1 MRVHRVLRL
10 LIFKRSMEMKN
21 ILLAILVVAI
31 SGVNTSYAFKFD
43 PFSKPDASGL
53 YKKKFSEP
61 IHERLTIKAINTA
74 QIPDS
79 LKTDT
84 VFLSEV
90 VRGVRWNDDP
100 LSMAK
105 KRPHEAFLYFK
116 DSCQK
121 PKKIDQS
128 YDMYYRT
135 HCGDM
140 QFLHAMASKK
150 NENAGATSEFI
161 NMWAEFSYRVAVGD
175 IDKDL
180 RFRSIGKKLEK
191 HSAELFNDKM
201 TYNGRY
207 RMEWQPEWL
216 FAADC
221 NRSISLSEFPTK
233 LKCKDVN
240 NQYSEQ
246 TIQNIALGSL
256 LHMLQD
262 SFSSSHTLR
271 ENSILNT
278 SQVSGAGKIERFGLY
293 NAQDG
298 RVHSRADLNTEDKY
312 EHKDLSLNDL
322 SARLIELVVDQRISG
337 QDNWSEAK
345 KTIEKAFEISNPSE
359 EPDDIGYGATSKG

>member
-1 MRVHRVLRL
+1 MRVHRVLRF
-10 LIFKRSMEMKN
+10 LIFKRSIEMKN
-21 ILLAILVVAI
+21 LLLAILVVAI
-31 SGVNTSYAFKFD
+31 SGINSSYAFKFD
-43 PFSKPDASGL
+43 PFSKPDTSGL

-79 LKTDT
+79 LKKDT
-84 VFLSEV
+84 VFLSAV

-100 LSMAK
+100 LGMAK
-105 KRPHEAFLYFK
+105 KRPHEAFIYFN
-116 DSCQK
+116 DSCRESK
-121 PKKIDQS
+121 DIDQS

-150 NENAGATSEFI
+150 TENAGATSELI
-161 NMWAEFSYRVAVGD
+161 NMWAEFSYRVAAGD

-180 RFRSIGKKLEK
+180 RFRSIGEKLEK
-191 HSAELFNDKM
+191 RSAELFNNKM
-201 TYNGRY
+201 TYNGEY

-221 NRSISLSEFPTK
+221 NRSINLGAFPTK

-240 NQYSEQ
+240 NKYSEQ

-262 SFSSSHTLR
+262 SFSASHTLR
-271 ENSILNT
+271 ENSILNA
-278 SQVSGAGKIERFGLY
+278 SQINGAGKIKRFGLY

-298 RVHSRADLNTEDKY
+298 RAHSRADLNIEDKY
-312 EHKDLSLNDL
+312 SQFKIKLL
-322 SARLIELVVDQRISG
+322 
-337 QDNWSEAK
+337 
-345 KTIEKAFEISNPSE
+345 
-359 EPDDIGYGATSKG
+359 

>member
-1 MRVHRVLRL
+1 
-10 LIFKRSMEMKN
+10 MKN
-21 ILLAILVVAI
+21 IQLAMLLVAIL
-31 SGVNTSYAFKFD
+31 GVNSSYAFKLD
-43 PFSKPDASGL
+43 PFSKPDSLGL

-61 IHERLTIKAINTA
+61 IHERLTITAINTA

-79 LKTDT
+79 LKKDN

-90 VRGVRWNDDP
+90 VRGARWNDDP
-100 LSMAK
+100 LGIVK
-105 KRPHEAFLYFK
+105 KRPNEALVYLK
-116 DSCQK
+116 DSCRESRN
-121 PKKIDQS
+121 IDQS

-150 NENAGATSEFI
+150 NEDAGTTSELI

-180 RFRSIGKKLEK
+180 RFKSIGKELETR
-191 HSAELFNDKM
+191 SAELFNDKM
-201 TYNGRY
+201 TDNGRY
-207 RMEWQPEWL
+207 RMNWQPEWL

-221 NRSISLSEFPTK
+221 NRSINLGEFPTK

-262 SFSSSHTLR
+262 SFSASHTLR

-278 SQVSGAGKIERFGLY
+278 SKINGAGKIKRFGLY
-293 NAQDG
+293 NAQKG
-298 RVHSRADLNTEDKY
+298 GTHSIADLNIEDKY

-322 SARLIELVVDQRISG
+322 SARLIELVVNQRISG

-345 KTIEKAFEISNPSE
+345 KIIEKAFEISNPSE
-359 EPDDIGYGATSKG
+359 EPDDIGYGATSKR

>member
-1 MRVHRVLRL
+1 
-10 LIFKRSMEMKN
+10 MKN
-21 ILLAILVVAI
+21 LLLAILVVAI
-31 SGVNTSYAFKFD
+31 SGVNSSYAFKLD
-43 PFSKPDASGL
+43 PFSKPDSSGL
-53 YKKKFSEP
+53 YKKKFLEP

-79 LKTDT
+79 LKKDT

-90 VRGVRWNDDP
+90 VKGVRWNDDP
-100 LSMAK
+100 LDMAK
-105 KRPHEAFLYFK
+105 KRPHEAFVYLK
-116 DSCQK
+116 DSCRK
-121 PKKIDQS
+121 SRNIDQS

-150 NENAGATSEFI
+150 NENAGATSELMK
-161 NMWAEFSYRVAVGD
+161 MWAEFSYRVAVGD

-180 RFRSIGKKLEK
+180 RFKSIGKELETR
-191 HSAELFNDKM
+191 SAELFNNKM
-201 TYNGRY
+201 IYNGS

-221 NRSISLSEFPTK
+221 NRSIKLGISLTT
-233 LKCKDVN
+233 LNCKDVN
-240 NQYSEQ
+240 NKYSEQ

-262 SFSSSHTLR
+262 SFSASHTLR

-278 SQVSGAGKIERFGLY
+278 SQISGAGKIKRFGVY
-293 NAQDG
+293 NAQKG
-298 RVHSRADLNTEDKY
+298 GTHSIADLNIEDKY

-345 KTIEKAFEISNPSE
+345 KTIEKSFEISNPGE
-359 EPDDIGYGATSKG
+359 EPGDIGYGTTSKR